1 MIIQDKQK
9 YMEYIKKVEEK
20 ANKIYNSMN
29 WGIVPESYKK
39 DIESIRSKIFG
50 KLVVINVK
58 LDSGELLAPSDWEQ
72 HTKKIDSLCKD
83 LSDKVNEAIA
93 YSSHTQANIR

>member
-9 YMEYIKKVEEK
+9 YMEHIKKAEEK
-20 ANKIYNSMN
+20 ANNIYNSIN
-29 WGIVPESYKK
+29 WSVIPESYKK

-58 LDSGELLAPSDWEQ
+58 LDADELIAPSDWEQ
-72 HTKKIDSLCKD
+72 HTKQIDGLCKD

-93 YSSHTQANIR
+93 YSSRTQVNIR

>member
-1 MIIQDKQK
+1 MIIQDKQN
-9 YMEYIKKVEEK
+9 YMEYIKKAEEK
-20 ANKIYNSMN
+20 ANKIYSSIN
-29 WGIVPESYKK
+29 WAAIPESYKK

-50 KLVVINVK
+50 KLVVISVN
-58 LDSGELLAPSDWEQ
+58 LNAGELIAPSDWEQ
-72 HTKKIDSLCKD
+72 CTKQIDGLCKD